1 MTVTPRM
8 KAKTGAKGGSGEKA
22 IVAALRK
29 LPADYLP
36 EVLRYIEFLDY
47 KTNVARADAAEEV
60 ALWAAVEANQEY
72 KRQHPGE
79 GLEVHETGADFLKA
93 VADL

>member
-1 MTVTPRM
+1 MAVASGKGQKSGGTVTP
-8 KAKTGAKGGSGEKA
+8 GERA

-29 LPADYLP
+29 LPPDCLP

-47 KTNVARADAAEEV
+47 RINAMRSEAAEEK

-72 KRQHPGE
+72 KRRHTQE
-79 GLEVHETGADFLKA
+79 TLEIHETGADFLDA
-93 VADL
+93 VADE

>member
-1 MTVTPRM
+1 MAVMTRTS
-8 KAKTGAKGGSGEKA
+8 KKSGTMRKPDERV

-29 LPADYLP
+29 LPPDYLP

-47 KTNVARADAAEEV
+47 KVNGARADAVEKA

-72 KRQHPGE
+72 KQKHPDE
-79 GLEVHETGADFLKA
+79 YLEIHETKADFLNA
-93 VADL
+93 MANL

>member
-1 MTVTPRM
+1 MTATTGTKGNAP
-8 KAKTGAKGGSGEKA
+8 AKRNPSEGA
-22 IVAALRK
+22 IIAALRR
-29 LPADYLP
+29 LPPDYLS

-47 KTNVARADAAEEV
+47 KSNVARADAAEQA

-72 KRQHPGE
+72 KRQHSDE
-79 GLEVHETGADFLKA
+79 GLEVHETGADFLKD

>member
-1 MTVTPRM
+1 MAVTTSASKR
-8 KAKTGAKGGSGEKA
+8 TGAMGTPGERA

-29 LPADYLP
+29 LPPDYLP

-47 KTNVARADAAEEV
+47 KINVARNDVAEDA

-72 KRQHPGE
+72 KQQHLDE
-79 GLEVHETGADFLKA
+79 DLEVYETGADFLKA

>member
-1 MTVTPRM
+1 MAVTTSAS
-8 KAKTGAKGGSGEKA
+8 KKTGAMGRPSERA

-29 LPADYLP
+29 LPPDYLA

-47 KTNVARADAAEEV
+47 KINVARSDAAEEA

-72 KRQHPGE
+72 NRQHPDE
-79 GLEVHETGADFLKA
+79 AMEVHETGADFLKA

>member
-1 MTVTPRM
+1 MAVTTGRG
-8 KAKTGAKGGSGEKA
+8 KRTGAAGAPEERA

-29 LPADYLP
+29 LPPDYLP

-47 KTNVARADAAEEV
+47 KINAVRSEAVEER

-72 KRQHPGE
+72 KRQHPE
-79 GLEVHETGADFLKA
+79 EALEIHETGADFLDA
-93 VADL
+93 VADE

>member
-1 MTVTPRM
+1 MAVASGKGQKTGRTVTP
-8 KAKTGAKGGSGEKA
+8 GERA

-29 LPADYLP
+29 LPPDYLP

-47 KTNVARADAAEEV
+47 KTNAMRSEAAEER

-72 KRQHPGE
+72 KRQHPE
-79 GLEVHETGADFLKA
+79 EVLEIHETGAEFLKSA
-93 VADL
+93 ADL